1 MIWNLSSKSLL
12 FESHITGVMLTNF
25 KSKELDRLIII
36 DYEEDKNNNKATSKL
51 DNMAANVDGVG
62 CMDV

>member
-1 MIWNLSSKSLL
+1 
-12 FESHITGVMLTNF
+12 MLTNF

-36 DYEEDKNNNKATSKL
+36 DYEEDKNNNKATPKR